1 MVSMG
6 TMASLGAAGLGGG
19 LQKLRITYE
28 RHQGGPGGPI
38 VALFN
43 PQEISRSRTVSW
55 EQENVLTESSAP
67 SGSEMLQR
75 FQSVSPRTLSMELF
89 FDTYA
94 EGRNV
99 TRHTKQ
105 VGRLAKIDS
114 ELHRPPVCHLD
125 WGRFHVFDGVITQI
139 DERFSLFLPDGTP
152 VRATLDCTFVECRR
166 ALELHS
172 SDVVKSRV
180 VKRHDTLQSIAAE
193 EYNDPSLW
201 RNIAKAN
208 RIVNPRAIPPGTV
221 LTIPK
226 LRS

>member
-1 MVSMG
+1 MNTSKL
-6 TMASLGAAGLGGG
+6 ASLGAAALSGG
-19 LQKLRITYE
+19 LQKLQITYE
-28 RHQGGPGGPI
+28 RHRGGPGGPI

-43 PQEISRSRTVSW
+43 PQEINRSRTVSW
-55 EQENVLTESSAP
+55 AQDNALVESRAP
-67 SGSEMLQR
+67 SASEMVQR
-75 FQSVSPRTLSMELF
+75 FQSVSPRTLSLDLF
-89 FDTYA
+89 FDTYEA
-94 EGRNV
+94 GRNV
-99 TRHTKQ
+99 TRHTRQ

-114 ELHRPPVCHLD
+114 DLHRPPLCHLD

-152 VRATLDCTFVECRR
+152 VRATLSCTFVEGKR

-172 SDVVKSRV
+172 SDVVKTRV

-201 RNIAKAN
+201 RTIAKAN
-208 RIVNPRAIPPGTV
+208 RIINPRAIPLGTV